1 MTLTPMPI
9 DAASGGINGSPKG
22 LSGHGPAPCAGSNP
36 PMTATLPGQANVS
49 AGVTEPSQA
58 IFPGAITSPAP
69 LDAPA
74 EDLAALTRPDF
85 PLLSQ
90 IACLGQPLIYLDY
103 AATSQKPRQV
113 LEALQHYYGHDNANV
128 HRGAHQLS
136 ARATEGFEHAR
147 EKVAAFVGAAS
158 AREIVYT
165 RNASEAINLVART
178 WGEAN
183 LRPGDEV
190 LLSVMEHH
198 SNLVPWQLLA
208 ARTGCVLRHAGLTES
223 GELDLEDF
231 RSKLT
236 ERTRLVSLVQVSNTL
251 GCLNPIAEL
260 APLVHA
266 AGALL
271 LVDACQSLPHQR
283 VNVAELGCDFLV
295 GSSHKFCGPTG
306 MGFLWAR
313 EALLEAM
320 PPFLGGGEMIQ
331 DVELDTSTWADL
343 PHKFEAGTPAIGE
356 AIGMGAAIDYLQ
368 AIGMDRI
375 HAWEQRLTRRLVTRL
390 QAIEGLTIL
399 GPTPEQQ
406 PNRAALAAF
415 HVEALHANDI
425 AALLDSSGICIRSGH
440 HCTQPLHR
448 HYGLSGTAR
457 ASLGFTTTEAE
468 IDRFGEELEGTIGFL
483 REHS

>member
-1 MTLTPMPI
+1 MTLTPTPR
-9 DAASGGINGSPKG
+9 AA
-22 LSGHGPAPCAGSNP
+22 GPAMSSP
-36 PMTATLPGQANVS
+36 PATASLPA
-49 AGVTEPSQA
+49 EPSQIPA
-58 IFPGAITSPAP
+58 PTSPSSQPEAGLETP
-69 LDAPA
+69 V

-85 PLLSQ
+85 PLLQQ

-113 LEALQHYYGHDNANV
+113 LAALQRYYGHDNANV

-136 ARATEGFEHAR
+136 ARATEGFEAAR
-147 EKVAAFVGAAS
+147 QKVAAFIGAAS
-158 AREIVYT
+158 TREIVFT

-183 LRPGDEV
+183 LREGDEV
-190 LLSVMEHH
+190 LLTLMEHH

-208 ARTGCVLRHAGLTES
+208 ARTGCVLRHAGLTAN
-223 GELDLEDF
+223 GELDLEDLK
-231 RSKLT
+231 SKLS
-236 ERTRLVSLVQVSNTL
+236 ERTRLVSVVHVSNTL
-251 GCLNPIAEL
+251 GCLNPIEAIASL
-260 APLVHA
+260 AHGV
-266 AGALL
+266 GALL

-295 GSSHKFCGPTG
+295 GSSHKLCGPTG
-306 MGFLWAR
+306 MGFLWGR

-331 DVELDTSTWADL
+331 DVYLDHSSWADL

-356 AIGMGAAIDYLQ
+356 AIGMGVGIDYLQ
-368 AIGMDRI
+368 ALGMDRI
-375 HAWEQRLTRRLVTRL
+375 HAWEQELTRRLFRRL
-390 QAIEGLTIL
+390 EAIEGVRIL

-406 PNRAALAAF
+406 PDRGALAAF
-415 HVEALHANDI
+415 TVDGLHANDI
-425 AALLDSSGICIRSGH
+425 AALLDSAGICIRSGH

-448 HYGLSGTAR
+448 HYGLAGSAR
-457 ASLGFTTTEAE
+457 ASLGFTTTPAE
-468 IDRFGEELEGTIGFL
+468 IDRFAEELEGTIGFL